1 MDSAREL
8 ELDAS
13 DKIHLVEHRISP
25 FINQMLAQ
33 DAPSQLCQ
41 LQHAEAGA
49 GEDMRGS
56 GESSGLAVADVEAA
70 ILDAEGG
77 WHGETSPPLN
87 QAGWEEDVSSSVE
100 RELFLLGE

>member
-33 DAPSQLCQ
+33 DAPSQLA
-41 LQHAEAGA
+41 HTEAGA
-49 GEDMRGS
+49 GEEMRGG
-56 GESSGLAVADVEAA
+56 GESSGLAVAAVEAA
-70 ILDAEGG
+70 IIDAEGG
-77 WHGETSPPLN
+77 WHSENSPLRT
-87 QAGWEEDVSSSVE
+87 QYSLYSHG
-100 RELFLLGE
+100 LKCQ